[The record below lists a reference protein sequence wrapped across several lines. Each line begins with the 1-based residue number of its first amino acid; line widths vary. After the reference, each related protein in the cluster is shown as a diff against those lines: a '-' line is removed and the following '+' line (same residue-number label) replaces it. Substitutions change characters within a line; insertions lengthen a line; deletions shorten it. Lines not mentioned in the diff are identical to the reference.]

1 MRTGGVRC
9 SGLPPTKSVL
19 PMMGP
24 QSPAPERRDLRKHPS
39 FAVLPETTG
48 RGVVMVGGKRCF
60 LLPAPD
66 RVCRTHLQCNKS
78 VQQGTSYCL
87 CGLAPLRAVF

>member
-1 MRTGGVRC
+1 
-9 SGLPPTKSVL
+9 
-19 PMMGP
+19 
-24 QSPAPERRDLRKHPS
+24 
-39 FAVLPETTG
+39 
-48 RGVVMVGGKRCF
+48 MVGGKRCF